1 MTIKDKILKR
11 IQDAENY
18 VFMRQ
23 DFSDIANYDQVG
35 RALRELVQ
43 DEKLLK
49 VGYGLYTKA
58 KINFITGKLMPAC
71 PVGADGV
78 ILEAL
83 ERLGVKYTFGKATV
97 AYLAGK
103 STQIPASLEIETP
116 RRFKRYL
123 SVGRKQI
130 NVNVSQGKA

>member
-1 MTIKDKILKR
+1 MIIKDKILKR

-49 VGYGLYTKA
+49 VGYGIYTKA
-58 KINFITGKLMPAC
+58 RINSITGKIMPAC

-83 ERLGVKYTFGKATV
+83 ERLGVKYTFGKATA
-97 AYLAGK
+97 AYLE
-103 STQIPASLEIETP
+103 SRSNQIPPSLQIETP
-116 RRFKRYL
+116 RRFKRQL
-123 SVGRKQI
+123 SAGRKQI
-130 NVNVSQGKA
+130 NVNISQGKA

>member
-1 MTIKDKILKR
+1 MTIKDKILER

-23 DFSDIANYDQVG
+23 DFSDISNYDQVG

-71 PVGADGV
+71 PV
-78 ILEAL
+78 
-83 ERLGVKYTFGKATV
+83 
-97 AYLAGK
+97 
-103 STQIPASLEIETP
+103 
-116 RRFKRYL
+116 
-123 SVGRKQI
+123 
-130 NVNVSQGKA
+130 

>member
-1 MTIKDKILKR
+1 MTIKDKILQR

-35 RALRELVQ
+35 RALRELVR

-49 VGYGLYTKA
+49 VGYGIYTKA
-58 KINFITGKLMPAC
+58 RINSITGKIMPAC

-83 ERLGVKYTFGKATV
+83 ERLGIKYTFGEYTA

-103 STQIPASLEIETP
+103 STQIPAFLEIETP
-116 RRFKRYL
+116 RRFKRQL
-123 SVGRKQI
+123 SAGRSRI
-130 NVNVSQGKA
+130 NA